1 MHVFARPH
9 RSTHAQAGHRRHR
22 RSPLWILTVLLAAP
36 ATKAQSVQ
44 QAVAF
49 IDSTYSYTPD
59 LVDLIRSDAE
69 LASTGGA
76 VKLDFDPLCSCQDP
90 TAVKS
95 KRVSVKKTS
104 PSSATAQVRL
114 LYADGTGRSLSLDL
128 QWLSDG
134 WRIRDVHA
142 STIPSLRR
150 FLQRPA
156 ETSNSAPRSSSSTLR
171 P

>member
-49 IDSTYSYTPD
+49 IDSTYSWDTDINAENPLADSQVYTPD

-104 PSSATAQVRL
+104 
-114 LYADGTGRSLSLDL
+114 

>member
-1 MHVFARPH
+1 M
-9 RSTHAQAGHRRHR
+9 RR
-22 RSPLWILTVLLAAP
+22 P
-36 ATKAQSVQ
+36 ATGVTGARL
-44 QAVAF
+44 
-49 IDSTYSYTPD
+49 IDSTYAWDTDINAENPLADSQVYTPD

-128 QWLSDG
+128 QWLPDG